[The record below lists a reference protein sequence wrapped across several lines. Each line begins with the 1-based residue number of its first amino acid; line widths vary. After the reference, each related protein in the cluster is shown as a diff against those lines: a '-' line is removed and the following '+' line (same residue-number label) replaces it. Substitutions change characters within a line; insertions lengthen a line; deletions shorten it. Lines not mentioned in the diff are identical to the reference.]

1 MILRGSCRVLSLA
14 ARVNEPAKFLAQVD
28 FLTPMFFRISAA
40 AELAVFVRTNTALD
54 SFAVPVLSL
63 RSTGIPSMLKL
74 HWLKSTFAAK
84 FIRFIHS
91 IYALFSG

>member
-54 SFAVPVLSL
+54 SFAVPCC
-63 RSTGIPSMLKL
+63 R
-74 HWLKSTFAAK
+74 FAPRGYLNAQAPLAK
-84 FIRFIHS
+84 IDIRCEIYQVHS
-91 IYALFSG
+91 QYLCVI